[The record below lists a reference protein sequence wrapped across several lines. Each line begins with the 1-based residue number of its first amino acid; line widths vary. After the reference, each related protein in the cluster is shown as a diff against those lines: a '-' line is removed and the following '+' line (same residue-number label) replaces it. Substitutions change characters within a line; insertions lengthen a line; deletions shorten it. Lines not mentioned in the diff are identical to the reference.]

1 MSDSLDYAALAGELA
16 SGESR
21 ALRHQTINETLLD
34 ARALRTLPE
43 SDLAAHLASD
53 PLACVAAWELTT
65 AASYLA
71 HATPS
76 EAEFLRP
83 FTDSRELLR
92 RMVYV
97 AADLPEG
104 AALELP
110 GAKVIQRACA
120 WDGLL
125 FLSSI
130 LRWASRFGNWKG
142 GLRDLRRILY
152 GYPFAAAVIS
162 EPQTPE
168 DGVVLSA
175 LAALGVEMVEC
186 DRHVAAHHI
195 SAWLSERLGLRPAL
209 AKAKQQR
216 LDFRQAGSTQNS
228 LYVVRAMGGVDGV
241 DVRGST
247 GDDLALIIDI
257 SDREVSVAATA
268 YLERLFA
275 TVINEQTPLSA
286 ELMEGSLRLRW
297 YDTRLTP
304 EDLGHIIY
312 DALRKQ
318 FILSVISV
326 NIIFDPLRIG
336 SLRPNVLSYR
346 EDRTIQLKKRTEEGS
361 PFVVCTSCKRYAP
374 NAFCIASVDRP
385 PCCGRPYDE
394 LATLAQLTRDMEQL
408 AADRGICQDR
418 VRGTYLGAE
427 KAARVYSLGSVSR
440 VNLHSL
446 RENPHPTT
454 AIPECIAYFLDDLDL
469 LCILSKDYSGRS
481 PDGKTFDS
489 LLARIAGRQV
499 PGFAGVSEAYI
510 LSGRFLAHDG
520 GLSRV
525 GWMNSAL
532 KARLKLNAEHI
543 ATEKDCINL
552 AGLKSFL
559 AAWRH

>member
-1 MSDSLDYAALAGELA
+1 MSESLDYDALAGELA

-21 ALRHQTINETLLD
+21 SLRHQTINETLID
-34 ARALRTLPE
+34 SRALRQLPASE
-43 SDLAAHLASD
+43 LAVRLAAD
-53 PLACVAAWELTT
+53 PLACMAAMELTA
-65 AASYLA
+65 AASHLA

-83 FTDSRELLR
+83 FADNRELLR
-92 RMVYV
+92 RMVYI
-97 AADLPEG
+97 AAELPEG
-104 AALELP
+104 SALDLP
-110 GAKVIQRACA
+110 GAKVIQRTCA

-162 EPQTPE
+162 EPETAE
-168 DGVVLSA
+168 DGVIFSA
-175 LAALGVEMVEC
+175 LAGLGVEMVDY
-186 DRHVAAHHI
+186 DRHVAMHHLN
-195 SAWLSERLGLRPAL
+195 AWLSERLGLRPTL

-216 LDFRQAGSTQNS
+216 LDFRQAGGTQNS

-286 ELMEGSLRLRW
+286 ELTEGSLRIRW

-304 EDLGHIIY
+304 EDLGQIIY

-336 SLRPNVLSYR
+336 SLRPSVLSYR

-408 AADRGICQDR
+408 AVDRGICQDR
-418 VRGTYLGAE
+418 ARGTYLGAE
-427 KAARVYSLGSVSR
+427 KAARVYSLGSVAR

-454 AIPECIAYFLDDLDL
+454 AIPECIAYFLEELDL

-499 PGFAGVSEAYI
+499 PGFAGISEAYI
-510 LSGRFLAHDG
+510 LSGRFLAPDG

-525 GWMNSAL
+525 GWMNSTL
-532 KARLKLNAEHI
+532 KARLKVNAEHI

-552 AGLKSFL
+552 AGLKDFL